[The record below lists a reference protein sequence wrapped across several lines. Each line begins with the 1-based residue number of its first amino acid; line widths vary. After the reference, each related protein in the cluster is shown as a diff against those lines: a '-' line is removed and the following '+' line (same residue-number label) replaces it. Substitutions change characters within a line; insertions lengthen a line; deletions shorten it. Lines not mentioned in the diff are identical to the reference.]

1 MKVNECSIRDV
12 INVFLQVNESSI
24 RDMIDVFLQVNES
37 SINARRDE
45 QNYEWIVP
53 VDYASNLDD
62 FSDSFILNKS
72 QSKYFFSY

>member
-1 MKVNECSIRDV
+1 MNI
-12 INVFLQVNESSI
+12 
-24 RDMIDVFLQVNES
+24 QVNES
-37 SINARRDE
+37 SINARREE

-72 QSKYFFSY
+72 QSKFLLKYRRAKLHE